1 MKKIIQKIFNLL
13 GYKVL
18 KIDSDHVKPNNFF
31 FPEASEFDLNL
42 IKKVKDFTLTDYQS
56 IFYLIQTIKHV
67 KRKNVVGDFVECGVW
82 RGGNLVVFSD
92 LIDKLELNKKIYAF
106 DTFSGMTDPESKD
119 TDYAGK
125 KAADHM
131 AEQKKTPNEKNNVH
145 CIASLYEVQ
154 QNLNNLSS
162 NSDRK
167 IKYIEGP
174 VEKTLNYEKNLPE
187 KISILRLDT
196 DWYSSTKKELE
207 ILYPRLVK
215 GGVLIIDDYG
225 SWKGCKQA
233 VDEFFENSN
242 ETFFQINKSRVI
254 FK

>member
-1 MKKIIQKIFNLL
+1 MLEKKQLIIWLSKKKI
-13 GYKVL
+13 
-18 KIDSDHVKPNNFF
+18 
-31 FPEASEFDLNL
+31 
-42 IKKVKDFTLTDYQS
+42 
-56 IFYLIQTIKHV
+56 
-67 KRKNVVGDFVECGVW
+67 
-82 RGGNLVVFSD
+82 
-92 LIDKLELNKKIYAF
+92 
-106 DTFSGMTDPESKD
+106 
-119 TDYAGK
+119 
-125 KAADHM
+125 
-131 AEQKKTPNEKNNVH
+131 PNEKNNVH
-145 CIASLYEVQ
+145 CIASIYEVR
-154 QNLNNLSS
+154 QNLKNLTS
-162 NSDRK
+162 NSDKK

-174 VEKTLNYEKNLPE
+174 VEKTLNDKKNLPE

-207 ILYPRLVK
+207 ILYPRLEK

>member
-1 MKKIIQKIFNLL
+1 
-13 GYKVL
+13 
-18 KIDSDHVKPNNFF
+18 
-31 FPEASEFDLNL
+31 
-42 IKKVKDFTLTDYQS
+42 
-56 IFYLIQTIKHV
+56 
-67 KRKNVVGDFVECGVW
+67 
-82 RGGNLVVFSD
+82 
-92 LIDKLELNKKIYAF
+92 
-106 DTFSGMTDPESKD
+106 
-119 TDYAGK
+119 
-125 KAADHM
+125 M